1 MADGDGLL
9 NTWEQIGIDV
19 NNDGVIGLV
28 EPKADPL
35 HKNHY
40 VEIDQ
45 MVNHGPI
52 AGDRAFGPIQDV
64 RSAFSRSPV
73 FNPDELQTNNKKKNE
88 EIRRYYLLLI
98 HSRQ

>member
-9 NTWEQIGIDV
+9 NTWEQIDIDV
-19 NNDGVIGLV
+19 NNDGVIGLI

-45 MVNHGPI
+45 MVNH
-52 AGDRAFGPIQDV
+52 
-64 RSAFSRSPV
+64 
-73 FNPDELQTNNKKKNE
+73 
-88 EIRRYYLLLI
+88 
-98 HSRQ
+98 

>member
-1 MADGDGLL
+1 MTAASSYLAGTAYGQLLPKANADGDGLL

-19 NNDGVIGLV
+19 NNDGVIGLI

-45 MVNHGPI
+45 MVNH
-52 AGDRAFGPIQDV
+52 
-64 RSAFSRSPV
+64 
-73 FNPDELQTNNKKKNE
+73 
-88 EIRRYYLLLI
+88 
-98 HSRQ
+98 